1 MGRAVYRHGAT
12 GVTAMRSETVRSEA
26 ASGIRPVILCG
37 GSGTRLWPASRE
49 SMPKQFAR
57 LVDPAHST
65 FQATALRVAEAGLFA
80 RPTVIAAAETR
91 FIVAE
96 QLAQAGLSAD
106 ILLEPQG
113 RDSAAA
119 VAVAALHA
127 ASTDPESVVLIMAAD
142 HVIGDAP
149 AFRAAVAAAAEG
161 ARAGQIMTL
170 GVEPTRPASDYG
182 YIRRGAALASAEGH
196 AVEGY
201 AVERFVEKPTR
212 AGAER
217 LIAEGALW
225 NSGYFLFRADVM
237 LAELEAF
244 APDTL
249 AGARAALEAAA
260 RDLDFIRLDAES
272 FAACPKISVD
282 YAVMERT
289 GRAGVLPVSFPWS
302 DVGTWDA
309 VWQVLEHDEA
319 GNALR
324 GRVELIETKNSLV
337 HSAGE
342 GLTTVVGL
350 EDVVVVTTP
359 DAVLVA
365 SKARS
370 GEVKEL
376 VGRLRAKAHP
386 EADAHLRM
394 YRPWGWY
401 QRIDIGER
409 FQVKRIQVVPGG
421 RLSLQKHY
429 HRAEHWVVVKG
440 TAEVT
445 VDARVA
451 LVHENEAI
459 YLPIGSMH
467 RLANPGKIPLE
478 LIEVQVGSYTGEDD
492 IIRVE
497 DIYGR

>member
-1 MGRAVYRHGAT
+1 MT
-12 GVTAMRSETVRSEA
+12 ETNRDL
-26 ASGIRPVILCG
+26 ILPVILCG

-49 SMPKQFAR
+49 SMPKQFTR
-57 LVDPAHST
+57 LVDAESST
-65 FQATALRVAEAGLFA
+65 FQATAKRVTDAAVFS
-80 RPTVIAAAETR
+80 RPIVIASSEAR

-96 QLAQAGLSAD
+96 QLLEAEVPAD
-106 ILLEPQG
+106 IVLEPSRQ
-113 RDSAAA
+113 DSAAA
-119 VAVAALHA
+119 VAVAALTA
-127 ASTDPESVVLIMAAD
+127 ARRDPEAVVLILAAD

-149 AFRAAVAAAAEG
+149 AFAAAARIAASG
-161 ARAGQIMTL
+161 ARNGHIMTL
-170 GVEPTRPASDYG
+170 GIEPTRAASDYG
-182 YIRRGAALASAEGH
+182 YVRPGPTLDGLPGLH
-196 AVEGY
+196 
-201 AVERFVEKPTR
+201 AVERFVEKPDA

-225 NSGYFLFRADVM
+225 NSGYFLFRADIM
-237 LAELEAF
+237 LAELEAYV
-244 APDTL
+244 PEIL
-249 AGARAALEAAA
+249 AAARAALDAATT
-260 RDLDFIRLDAES
+260 DLDFVRLDAAA
-272 FAACPKISVD
+272 FAQAPKTSID

-289 GRAGVLPVSFPWS
+289 VHAGVLPVSFPWS

-309 VWQVLEHDEA
+309 VWQVLDRDA
-319 GNALR
+319 QGNAVR
-324 GRVELIETKNSLV
+324 GRVELVGTSNSLI
-337 HSAGE
+337 HSEGE

-350 EDVVVVTTP
+350 DDVVVVATP

-365 SKARS
+365 SKSRS

-376 VGRLRAKAHP
+376 VTTLRKKAYP
-386 EADAHLRM
+386 EADAHRRM

-409 FQVKRIQVVPGG
+409 FQVKRIMVTPGG
-421 RLSLQKHY
+421 RLSLQKHF

-445 VDARVA
+445 LNEQII
-451 LVHENEAI
+451 LVHENEAV

-467 RLANPGKIPLE
+467 RLTNPGKIPLE

>member
-1 MGRAVYRHGAT
+1 
-12 GVTAMRSETVRSEA
+12 MRESS
-26 ASGIRPVILCG
+26 SLIRPVILCG

-57 LVDPAHST
+57 LVEAEQST
-65 FQATALRVAEAGLFA
+65 FQATARRVAEPGLFA
-80 RPTVIAAAETR
+80 RPTVIAAAESR

-96 QLAQAGLSAD
+96 QLVQAGLSAD
-106 ILLEPQG
+106 IILEPQG

-119 VAVAALHA
+119 VAVAALHSA
-127 ASTDPESVVLIMAAD
+127 RTDPKAVVLIMAAD
-142 HVIGDAP
+142 HVIGDAD
-149 AFRAAVAAAAEG
+149 AFRRAVAAAAEG
-161 ARAGQIMTL
+161 ARAGYTMTL
-170 GVEPTRPASDYG
+170 GIEPTRPATDYG
-182 YIRRGAALASAEGH
+182 YIRRGSALSEAEGG
-196 AVEGY
+196 AGGAC
-201 AVERFVEKPTR
+201 AVERFVEKPDA

-217 LIAEGALW
+217 LIGEGALW

-237 LAELEAF
+237 IAELEAF
-244 APDTL
+244 VPDVL
-249 AGARAALEAAA
+249 AGARAALQAATT
-260 RDLDFIRLDAES
+260 DLDFVRLDADA
-272 FAACPKISVD
+272 FGQVPKISID

-289 GRAGVLPVSFPWS
+289 ARAGVLPVSFAWS

-309 VWQVLEHDEA
+309 VWGVLERDA
-319 GNALR
+319 QGNALR
-324 GRVELIETKNSLV
+324 GRVELIGTRNSLV
-337 HSAGE
+337 HSEGE

-365 SKARS
+365 SKAQS
-370 GEVKEL
+370 GRVKDL
-376 VGRLRAKAHP
+376 VSVLREKAHP
-386 EADAHLRM
+386 EADAHRRM

-409 FQVKRIQVVPGG
+409 FQVKRIMVTPGG
-421 RLSLQKHY
+421 RLSLQKHF

-445 VDARVA
+445 VDERVV
-451 LVHENEAI
+451 LVHENEAV

-467 RLANPGKIPLE
+467 RLTNPGKIPLE

>member
-1 MGRAVYRHGAT
+1 MI
-12 GVTAMRSETVRSEA
+12 
-26 ASGIRPVILCG
+26 ASIHPVILCG

-49 SMPKQFAR
+49 SMPKQFTR
-57 LVDPAHST
+57 LVSLESST
-65 FQATALRVAEAGLFA
+65 FQDTARRLADADVFE
-80 RPTVIAAAETR
+80 RPCVLTSSDAR

-96 QLAQAGLSAD
+96 QLAEIGIDAD
-106 ILLEPQG
+106 IILEPER

-119 VAVAALHA
+119 VAVATLHA
-127 ASTDPESVVLIMAAD
+127 ARRDPRAVVLILAAD
-142 HVIGDAP
+142 HVIGDTP
-149 AFRAAVAAAAEG
+149 AFVEAARHAAAG

-170 GVEPTRPASDYG
+170 GITPTAPATGYG
-182 YIRRGAALASAEGH
+182 YIRVGTALEGASGNH
-196 AVEGY
+196 R
-201 AVERFVEKPTR
+201 VERFVEKPDR

-237 LAELEAF
+237 LAELEAHV
-244 APDTL
+244 PEIL
-249 AGARAALEAAA
+249 AATRAALDGAV
-260 RDLDFIRLDAES
+260 RDLDFVRLDA
-272 FAACPKISVD
+272 AAFGRAPKTSID
-282 YAVMERT
+282 YAVIERT
-289 GRAGVLPVSFPWS
+289 ERAGVRPVAFPWS

-309 VWQVLEHDEA
+309 VWAVLPHDAE

-324 GRVELIETKNSLV
+324 GRVEALDTRGSLI
-337 HSAGE
+337 HSEGE
-342 GLTTVVGL
+342 HLTTVVGL
-350 EDVVVVTTP
+350 DDVVVVTTA
-359 DAVLVA
+359 DAVLVT
-365 SKARS
+365 SKARATQ
-370 GEVKEL
+370 VKDL
-376 VGRLRAKAHP
+376 VTRLREKAHP
-386 EADAHLRM
+386 EADAHRRM

-409 FQVKRIQVVPGG
+409 FQVKRILVTPGG

-445 VDARVA
+445 LNDAVV

-467 RLANPGKIPLE
+467 RLTNPGKIPLE

>member
-1 MGRAVYRHGAT
+1 MPDLTSPSVH
-12 GVTAMRSETVRSEA
+12 
-26 ASGIRPVILCG
+26 PVILCG

-57 LVDPAHST
+57 LVDPEQST
-65 FQATALRVAEAGLFA
+65 FQATARRVAEPGLFA
-80 RPTVIAAAETR
+80 RASVVAAAESR

-96 QLAQAGLSAD
+96 QLQQVGLGAD
-106 ILLEPQG
+106 IILEPQG

-119 VAVAALHA
+119 VAVAVLHA
-127 ASTDPESVVLIMAAD
+127 AAADPQAVVLIMAAD
-142 HVIGDAP
+142 HVIGDTQ
-149 AFRAAVAAAAEG
+149 AFRAAVAAAAQG
-161 ARAGQIMTL
+161 ARAGSIMTL
-170 GVEPTRPASDYG
+170 GIQPTRPATDYG
-182 YIRRGAALASAEGH
+182 YIRRGSPLPEGGTQDLGQGP
-196 AVEGY
+196 AC
-201 AVERFVEKPTR
+201 AVERFVEKPDA

-237 LAELEAF
+237 LAELETF
-244 APDTL
+244 APAVL
-249 AGARAALEAAA
+249 AGARAALAAA
-260 RDLDFIRLDAES
+260 ATDLDFVRLDAEA
-272 FAACPKISVD
+272 FGQVPKISID

-289 GRAGVLPVSFPWS
+289 GRAGVLPVAFPWS

-309 VWQVLEHDEA
+309 VWGVLERDRD

-324 GRVELIETKNSLV
+324 GRVELIGTRNSLV

-365 SKARS
+365 SKAQAGR
-370 GEVKEL
+370 VKEL
-376 VGRLRAKAHP
+376 VGQLRARAHP

-409 FQVKRIQVVPGG
+409 FQVKRIMVTPGG

-445 VDARVA
+445 VDERVV
-451 LVHENEAI
+451 LVHENEAV

-467 RLANPGKIPLE
+467 RLTNPGKIPLE

>member
-1 MGRAVYRHGAT
+1 MDLDQSAP
-12 GVTAMRSETVRSEA
+12 
-26 ASGIRPVILCG
+26 ILPVILCG

-49 SMPKQFAR
+49 SMPKQFSR
-57 LVDPAHST
+57 LVSEHAST
-65 FQATALRVAEAGLFA
+65 FQDTAARVADGTRFGRLAVLTHA
-80 RPTVIAAAETR
+80 DAR

-96 QLAQAGLSAD
+96 QLAEARIPAD
-106 ILLEPQG
+106 ILLEPER

-127 ASTDPESVVLIMAAD
+127 ARTDPQAVVLILAAD
-142 HVIGDAP
+142 HVIGDTQ
-149 AFRAAVAAAAEG
+149 AFVAAVEAAAVG
-161 ARAGQIMTL
+161 ARAGHIMTL
-170 GVEPTRPASDYG
+170 GIEPTHPATAYG
-182 YIRRGAALASAEGH
+182 YIHPGEAIEAAPGTYRVA
-196 AVEGY
+196 
-201 AVERFVEKPTR
+201 RFVEKPDR

-217 LIAEGALW
+217 LIAEGAVW

-237 LAELEAF
+237 IGELEVH
-244 APDTL
+244 APAVL
-249 AGARAALEAAA
+249 AAARAALETAL
-260 RDLDFIRLDAES
+260 RDLDFVRLDAEA
-272 FAACPKISVD
+272 FGRAPKTSID

-289 GRAGVLPVSFPWS
+289 RHAGVLPVSFAWS

-309 VWQVLEHDEA
+309 VWSVLEQDA
-319 GNALR
+319 NGNAVR
-324 GRVELIETKNSLV
+324 GRVELLETRGSLV
-337 HSAGE
+337 HSEGE
-342 GLTTVVGL
+342 HVTAVVGL
-350 EDVVVVTTP
+350 DDVVVVSTA
-359 DAVLVA
+359 DAVLVT

-370 GEVKEL
+370 GEVKTL
-376 VGRLRAKAHP
+376 VERLREKAYP
-386 EADAHLRM
+386 EADAHRRM

-409 FQVKRIQVVPGG
+409 FQVKRIMVTPGG

-445 VDARVA
+445 LNERLV

-467 RLANPGKIPLE
+467 RLTNPGKIPLE

-497 DIYGR
+497 DVYGR

>member
-1 MGRAVYRHGAT
+1 MAEADR
-12 GVTAMRSETVRSEA
+12 ET
-26 ASGIRPVILCG
+26 ILPVILCG

-49 SMPKQFAR
+49 SMPKQFTP
-57 LVDPAHST
+57 LVDPTTST
-65 FQATALRVAEAGLFA
+65 FQATIRRVADPAVFA
-80 RPTVIAAAETR
+80 RPTVIASAESR

-96 QLAQAGLSAD
+96 QLAQTGTAAD
-106 ILLEPQG
+106 ILLEPER

-119 VAVAALHA
+119 VAVAALHGA
-127 ASTDPESVVLIMAAD
+127 RRGPETVVLVMAAD
-142 HVIGDAP
+142 HVIEDAA
-149 AFRAAVAAAAEG
+149 AFGRAAREAALG
-161 ARAGQIMTL
+161 ARLGQIMTL
-170 GVEPTRPASDYG
+170 GITPTRPATEYG
-182 YIRRGAALASAEGH
+182 YIRTGGALPDAPGLFR
-196 AVEGY
+196 
-201 AVERFVEKPTR
+201 VERFVEKPDA

-217 LIAEGALW
+217 LIGEGALW

-237 LAELEAF
+237 LAELKAHAPEVLEA
-244 APDTL
+244 
-249 AGARAALEAAA
+249 ARAALANAIT
-260 RDLDFIRLDAES
+260 DLDFVRLEAVS
-272 FAACPKISVD
+272 FARAPKTSID

-289 GRAGVLPVSFPWS
+289 TRAGVLPVSFAWS

-309 VWQVLEHDEA
+309 VWGVLERDA
-319 GNALR
+319 QGNALR
-324 GRVELIETKNSLV
+324 GRVELIGTRNSLV
-337 HSAGE
+337 HSEGE

-365 SKARS
+365 SKAQS
-370 GEVKEL
+370 GRVKDL
-376 VGRLRAKAHP
+376 VSVLREKAHP
-386 EADAHLRM
+386 EADAHRRM

-409 FQVKRIQVVPGG
+409 FQVKRIMVTPGG
-421 RLSLQKHY
+421 RLSLQKHF

-445 VDARVA
+445 VDERVV
-451 LVHENEAI
+451 LVHENEAV

-467 RLANPGKIPLE
+467 RLTNPGKIPLE

-497 DIYGR
+497 DVYGR

>member
-1 MGRAVYRHGAT
+1 MT
-12 GVTAMRSETVRSEA
+12 ETNRDR
-26 ASGIRPVILCG
+26 ILPVILCG

-49 SMPKQFAR
+49 SMPKQFTP
-57 LVDPAHST
+57 LVDPDHST
-65 FQATALRVAEAGLFA
+65 FQATALRVADASAFLK
-80 RPTVIAAAETR
+80 PTVIASSEAR

-96 QLAQAGLSAD
+96 QLAQSGVVAD
-106 ILLEPQG
+106 IVLEPER

-127 ASTDPESVVLIMAAD
+127 ARRDPETVVLVLAAD
-142 HVIGDAP
+142 HVIGDVP
-149 AFRAAVAAAAEG
+149 AFTAAAQAAAVG

-170 GVEPTRPASDYG
+170 GIEPTRPATDYG
-182 YIRRGAALASAEGH
+182 YIRRGTPLPGSEALFR
-196 AVEGY
+196 
-201 AVERFVEKPTR
+201 VERFVEKPDA

-217 LIAEGALW
+217 LIADGALW

-237 LAELEAF
+237 IAELE
-244 APDTL
+244 TH
-249 AGARAALEAAA
+249 AAQVLEAARGA
-260 RDLDFIRLDAES
+260 LDAATTDLDFVRLDQAA
-272 FAACPKISVD
+272 FARAPKISID
-282 YAVMERT
+282 FAVMERT
-289 GRAGVLPVSFPWS
+289 NRAGVLPVSFAWS

-309 VWQVLEHDEA
+309 VWQVLEHDGD
-319 GNALR
+319 GNAVR
-324 GRVELIETKNSLV
+324 GRVELIETHGSLV
-337 HSAGE
+337 HSEGE

-350 EDVVVVTTP
+350 DDVVVVSTP

-365 SKARS
+365 SKAKS
-370 GEVKEL
+370 GRVKDL
-376 VGRLRAKAHP
+376 VTLLRDKTHP
-386 EADAHLRM
+386 EADAHRRM

-409 FQVKRIQVVPGG
+409 FQVKRIMVTPGG
-421 RLSLQKHY
+421 RLSLQKHF

-445 VDARVA
+445 LNERIV
-451 LVHENEAI
+451 LVHENEAV

-497 DIYGR
+497 DVYGR